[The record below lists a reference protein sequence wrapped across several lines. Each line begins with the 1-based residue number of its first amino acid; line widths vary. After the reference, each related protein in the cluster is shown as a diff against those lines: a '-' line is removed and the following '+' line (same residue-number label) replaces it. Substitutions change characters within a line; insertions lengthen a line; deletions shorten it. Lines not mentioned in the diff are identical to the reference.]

1 LVAKAG
7 DEKMRIGSFEFSL
20 RELAGSMGDFGTL
33 FPLAIGYIVVCGMN
47 PAGFLVMMGLTNIAL
62 GLIYKL
68 PMPLQPKKVIA
79 VTAIAQA
86 QRWQPKLIY
95 ASGFGTGVVWLF
107 LSLTGWIQKLTYHTP
122 KSVVRGIQIALGVML
137 GWQGLKWIIGWQ
149 KLTLMSSEWIINV
162 TLGVIA
168 IIIVLTLRENKY
180 APAAV
185 VLIVLGIA
193 VAAIKGELLKVLR
206 IGFELPPIT
215 TFGFRDICL
224 AMMLAGFAQLPLT
237 ATNAIIATSALI
249 KEYWPERPVSEK
261 KLALNMGVI
270 NVIVTFF
277 GGMPMCHGAG
287 GLAGQYYF
295 GARTGGT
302 NIIEGIAE
310 ISLGLFFS
318 QAIVGLFTAFP
329 MSIIGAMLLMVG
341 IALAKYI
348 LTLRGKDIIP
358 AAVTAGV
365 SLIPGSNMA
374 FGFVAGFLVYFAIKY
389 YFRAT
394 GKCKPCSPLFEL
406 TPDSRM

>member
-1 LVAKAG
+1 
-7 DEKMRIGSFEFSL
+7 MRLRSFEFSL

-79 VTAIAQA
+79 VTAIAQKWPP
-86 QRWQPKLIY
+86 RLIY
-95 ASGFGTGVVWLF
+95 ASGVGTGIVWLL
-107 LSLTGWIQKLTYHTP
+107 LSLTGWIQKLANHTP

-149 KLTLMSSEWIINV
+149 KLTVMSGEWIINV
-162 TLGVIA
+162 ILGVIA
-168 IIIVLTLRENKY
+168 IVIVLTLRENKY

-185 VLIVLGIA
+185 VLIVLGIVA
-193 VAAIKGELLKVLR
+193 VAIKGELLKVLKV
-206 IGFELPPIT
+206 GFQLPPIT
-215 TFGFRDICL
+215 TFGLRDVFK
-224 AMMLAGFAQLPLT
+224 AMLLAGFAQLPLT
-237 ATNAIIATSALI
+237 ATNAIIATAALI
-249 KEYWPERPVSEK
+249 KEYWPQRPVSEK

-270 NVIVTFF
+270 NVTVTFF

-302 NIIEGIAE
+302 NIIEGIIE

-318 QAIVGLFTAFP
+318 QAIVGLFGAFP
-329 MSIIGAMLLMVG
+329 MSIIGAMLFMVG
-341 IALAKYI
+341 IALAKYAF
-348 LTLRGKDIIP
+348 TLRAKDIIP
-358 AAVTAGV
+358 ATVTTVV
-365 SLIPGSNMA
+365 SLIWNMA
-374 FGFVAGFLVYFAIKY
+374 FGFIAGFLVYFAIKY

-394 GKCKPCSPLFEL
+394 GRCKSRSSLFEL
-406 TPDSRM
+406 TPDSKM

>member
-1 LVAKAG
+1 
-7 DEKMRIGSFEFSL
+7 MRIGSFEFSL

-79 VTAIAQA
+79 VTAIAQNWSP
-86 QRWQPKLIY
+86 RLIY
-95 ASGFGTGVVWLF
+95 ASGVGTGAIWLF
-107 LSLTGWIQKLTYHTP
+107 LSLTGWIQKLADHTP
-122 KSVVRGIQIALGVML
+122 KSVVRGIQIALGIML

-149 KLTLMSSEWIINV
+149 KLTIMSSEWTINV
-162 TLGVIA
+162 ALGIIA
-168 IIIVLTLRENKY
+168 IVIVLTLRENRY

-185 VLIVLGIA
+185 ILIILGILVVA
-193 VAAIKGELLKVLR
+193 VKGELWKVLKV
-206 IGFELPPIT
+206 GFELPSIT
-215 TFGFRDICL
+215 TFDFRDIYQ
-224 AMMLAGFAQLPLT
+224 AMILAGFAQLPLT
-237 ATNAIIATSALI
+237 VTNAIIAAAALI
-249 KEYWPERPVSEK
+249 KEYWPEKKVSEK
-261 KLALNMGVI
+261 KLALNMGII

-302 NIIEGIAE
+302 NIIEGIIE

-329 MSIIGAMLLMVG
+329 MSIIGAMLFMVG
-341 IALAKYI
+341 IALTKYAF
-348 LTLRGKDIIP
+348 TLRAKDIIP
-358 AAVTAGV
+358 AGVTAVV
-365 SLIPGSNMA
+365 SLIGKNMA
-374 FGFVAGFLVYFAIKY
+374 FGFAAGFLVYFTIKH

-394 GKCKPCSPLFEL
+394 GKCKSCSSLFEL
-406 TPDSRM
+406 TPNSKM

>member
-1 LVAKAG
+1 
-7 DEKMRIGSFEFSL
+7 MRIGSFEFSL

-33 FPLAIGYIVVCGMN
+33 LPLAVGYIVVCGMN

-68 PMPLQPKKVIA
+68 PMPVQPKKVIA
-79 VTAIAQA
+79 VTAIAQGW
-86 QRWQPKLIY
+86 QRREWVY
-95 ASGFGTGVVWLF
+95 ASGCGTGVIWLF

-137 GWQGLKWIIGWQ
+137 GRQGVKWIIGWQ
-149 KLTLMSSEWIINV
+149 KLTVMSGEWIINV
-162 TLGVIA
+162 ILGVIA
-168 IIIVLTLRENKY
+168 IVIVLTLRENRY

-185 VLIVLGIA
+185 VLIVLGVV
-193 VAAIKGELLKVLR
+193 VASIKGELLKVLR
-206 IGFELPPIT
+206 VGFELPPIT
-215 TFGFRDICL
+215 TFGLRDIYQ
-224 AMMLAGFAQLPLT
+224 AMLLAGFAQLPLT

-302 NIIEGIAE
+302 NIIEGIIE

-341 IALAKYI
+341 IALAKYAF
-348 LTLRGKDIIP
+348 TLRVKDITP
-358 AAVTAGV
+358 VAVTAGV
-365 SLIPGSNMA
+365 SIIWNMA

-394 GKCKPCSPLFEL
+394 GRCKSGSSLFEL
-406 TPDSRM
+406 TPDSKM

>member
-1 LVAKAG
+1 
-7 DEKMRIGSFEFSL
+7 MRIGSFEFNL

-33 FPLAIGYIVVCGMN
+33 FPLAIGYIVVNGMN

-79 VTAIAQA
+79 VTAIAQK
-86 QRWQPKLIY
+86 WQPELIY
-95 ASGFGTGVVWLF
+95 ASGFGTGIVWLF
-107 LSLTGWIQKLTYHTP
+107 LSLTGWTQKLANHTP

-149 KLTLMSSEWIINV
+149 KLTVMSNEWIVNV
-162 TLGVIA
+162 ILGIIA
-168 IIIVLTLRENKY
+168 VIIVLTLRENRY

-185 VLIVLGIA
+185 VLVVLGIA
-193 VAAIKGELLKVLR
+193 VVAIKGELLKVFQV
-206 IGFELPPIT
+206 GFELPPIT
-215 TFGFRDICL
+215 IFSFRDIYQG
-224 AMMLAGFAQLPLT
+224 MMLAGFVQLPLT

-270 NVIVTFF
+270 NVIVTLF

-295 GARTGGT
+295 GARTGGA
-302 NIIEGIAE
+302 NIIEGIIE

-318 QAIVGLFTAFP
+318 KSIVGLFTAFP
-329 MSIIGAMLLMVG
+329 MGIIGAMLFMVG
-341 IALAKYI
+341 FVLTKYVF
-348 LTLRGKDIIP
+348 TLRTKDIIP

-365 SLIPGSNMA
+365 SLIWNMA
-374 FGFVAGFLVYFAIKY
+374 FGFIAGFLAYFTIKY
-389 YFRAT
+389 YFRAR
-394 GKCKPCSPLFEL
+394 GKCKSCSSFFEL

>member
-1 LVAKAG
+1 
-7 DEKMRIGSFEFSL
+7 MRLCSFEFSL

-47 PAGFLVMMGLTNIAL
+47 PAGFLVMMGLTNIIL

-79 VTAIAQA
+79 VMAIAQK
-86 QRWQPKLIY
+86 WQPKLIY

-107 LSLTGWIQKLTYHTP
+107 LSLTGWIQKLTNHTP

-149 KLTLMSSEWIINV
+149 KLTIISGEWIINII
-162 TLGVIA
+162 LGVIA
-168 IIIVLTLRENKY
+168 IVIVLTLRENRY

-185 VLIVLGIA
+185 VLIVLGIV
-193 VAAIKGELLKVLR
+193 VAAIKGELLKVFQV
-206 IGFELPPIT
+206 GFELPPIT
-215 TFGFRDICL
+215 TFSFRDVYQ
-224 AMMLAGFAQLPLT
+224 AMILAGFAQLPLT
-237 ATNAIIATSALI
+237 ATNAIIATAALI
-249 KEYWPERPVSEK
+249 KEYWPSKPVSER

-270 NVIVTFF
+270 NVIVTFC

-302 NIIEGIAE
+302 NIIEGIIE

-329 MSIIGAMLLMVG
+329 MSIIGAMLFMVG
-341 IALAKYI
+341 IALAKYAF
-348 LTLRGKDIIP
+348 TLRIKDIIP
-358 AAVTAGV
+358 AGVTAGV
-365 SLIPGSNMA
+365 SLIWNMA
-374 FGFVAGFLVYFAIKY
+374 FGFVSGFLVYFAIKY

-394 GKCKPCSPLFEL
+394 GKCKSCSSLFEL

>member
-1 LVAKAG
+1 
-7 DEKMRIGSFEFSL
+7 MRVGSFEFSL

-33 FPLAIGYIVVCGMN
+33 FPLAIGYIVVCDMN

-68 PMPLQPKKVIA
+68 PMPVQPKKVIA
-79 VTAIAQA
+79 VMAIA

-95 ASGFGTGVVWLF
+95 ASGVGTGVVWLF
-107 LSLTGWIQKLTYHTP
+107 LSLTGWIQKLANHTP

-149 KLTLMSSEWIINV
+149 KLTVMSGEWIINIV
-162 TLGVIA
+162 LGVIA
-168 IIIVLTLRENKY
+168 IVIVLTLRENKY
-180 APAAV
+180 APAAI
-185 VLIVLGIA
+185 VLIVLGI
-193 VAAIKGELLKVLR
+193 VITAIKGELLKVFQV
-206 IGFELPPIT
+206 GFELPSIT
-215 TFGFRDICL
+215 TFSFRDIYH
-224 AMMLAGFAQLPLT
+224 AMILAGFAQLPLT
-237 ATNAIIATSALI
+237 ATNAIIATAALI

-261 KLALNMGVI
+261 KLALNMGII

-302 NIIEGIAE
+302 NIIEGIIE

-318 QAIVGLFTAFP
+318 QAIVGLFSAFP

-341 IALAKYI
+341 IALVKYAF
-348 LTLRGKDIIP
+348 TLRVKDIIP
-358 AAVTAGV
+358 AAATAGI
-365 SLIPGSNMA
+365 SLIPKSNMA
-374 FGFVAGFLVYFAIKY
+374 FGFAAGIIVYFAIKY
-389 YFRAT
+389 YFRT
-394 GKCKPCSPLFEL
+394 IGKCKSCSSLFEL
-406 TPDSRM
+406 TPDSKM

>member
-1 LVAKAG
+1 
-7 DEKMRIGSFEFSL
+7 MRADNFEFSL

-68 PMPLQPKKVIA
+68 PMPLQPQKVIA
-79 VTAIAQA
+79 VTAIAQS
-86 QRWQPKLIY
+86 WQSKLIY
-95 ASGFGTGVVWLF
+95 ASGVGTGVVWLF
-107 LSLTGWIQKLTYHTP
+107 LSLTGWMQKLTDHTP

-149 KLTLMSSEWIINV
+149 KLTVMSNEWIINV
-162 TLGVIA
+162 ILGVIA
-168 IIIVLTLRENKY
+168 IVIVLTLRENKY

-185 VLIVLGIA
+185 VLIFLGVVV
-193 VAAIKGELLKVLR
+193 VATIKGELLQVFR
-206 IGFELPPIT
+206 VGFELPPIT
-215 TFGFRDICL
+215 TFSFRDIYK
-224 AMMLAGFAQLPLT
+224 AMILAGFAQLPLT

-249 KEYWPERPVSEK
+249 KEYWPQRLPVSEK
-261 KLALNMGVI
+261 KLALNMGI
-270 NVIVTFF
+270 LNVIVVFF

-302 NIIEGIAE
+302 NIIEGIIE

-341 IALAKYI
+341 IALAKYAF
-348 LTLRGKDIIP
+348 TLRVKDIIP
-358 AAVTAGV
+358 AGVTAGV
-365 SLIPGSNMA
+365 SLIWNMA
-374 FGFVAGFLVYFAIKY
+374 FGFVAGFLVYFVIKY

-394 GKCKPCSPLFEL
+394 GKCKSCSSLFEL
-406 TPDSRM
+406 TPDSKM

>member
-1 LVAKAG
+1 
-7 DEKMRIGSFEFSL
+7 MRIGSFEFSL

-33 FPLAIGYIVVCGMN
+33 FPLAIGYIVVNGMN
-47 PAGFLVMMGLTNIAL
+47 PAGFLVMMGLTNIVL

-79 VTAIAQA
+79 VMAIAQKW
-86 QRWQPKLIY
+86 RPELIY
-95 ASGFGTGVVWLF
+95 ASGFGTGIVWLF
-107 LSLTGWIQKLTYHTP
+107 LSLTGWTQKLANHTP

-149 KLTLMSSEWIINV
+149 KLTIMSGEWIVNV
-162 TLGVIA
+162 ILGIIA
-168 IIIVLTLRENKY
+168 IVIVLTLRENKY

-193 VAAIKGELLKVLR
+193 VVAVKGELLKVFQ

-215 TFGFRDICL
+215 KFNFRDIYQ
-224 AMMLAGFAQLPLT
+224 AMMMAGFVQLPLT

-270 NVIVTFF
+270 NVIVSLF

-295 GARTGGT
+295 GARTGGA
-302 NIIEGIAE
+302 NIIEGIIE

-318 QAIVGLFTAFP
+318 RTIVGLFAAFP
-329 MSIIGAMLLMVG
+329 MGIIGAMLFMVG
-341 IALAKYI
+341 ILLAKYAFI
-348 LTLRGKDIIP
+348 LRAKDIIP

-365 SLIPGSNMA
+365 SIIWNMA
-374 FGFVAGFLVYFAIKY
+374 FGFVAGFLTYFAVKY
-389 YFRAT
+389 YFRAI
-394 GKCKPCSPLFEL
+394 GKCKSCSSFFEL
-406 TPDSRM
+406 TPGSKM